1 MRVALTG
8 GIASGK
14 STAAAELQRAGIP
27 VIDYD
32 ELARDAV
39 APGTPGLAA
48 VVEAFGQGVV
58 APDGSLDRDK
68 MAGLVFDS
76 PDDRAR
82 LESIVHP
89 LVFSAAAA
97 AQDDATRAGH
107 RIVIHE
113 IPLLVEDMNPRDFDL
128 VVVVDTP
135 ALIRARRLMDERGMT
150 SMQAAERLAAQADDA
165 KRRAAA
171 DVVWDGSGIP
181 DDLRAQVDIWVLTVQ
196 SALATAER
204 NRLATEGKR

>member
-1 MRVALTG
+1 
-8 GIASGK
+8 
-14 STAAAELQRAGIP
+14 
-27 VIDYD
+27 
-32 ELARDAV
+32 
-39 APGTPGLAA
+39 
-48 VVEAFGQGVV
+48 
-58 APDGSLDRDK
+58 
-68 MAGLVFDS
+68 LVFDS

-97 AQDDATRAGH
+97 AQDDATRAGN

-113 IPLLVEDMNPRDFDL
+113 IPLLVETMNPHDFDL

-135 ALIRARRLMDERGMT
+135 ALTRARRLMGERGMT